1 MKIWDS
7 RKNTEHSGWWV
18 YEQES
23 NNYNK
28 TEKNIDYWDAM
39 INASWIVFSTDSIK
53 MHKNQHTRKEW
64 DEKMKIQCLRCLYC
78 QKE

>member
-1 MKIWDS
+1 M
-7 RKNTEHSGWWV
+7 R
-18 YEQES
+18 QQ
-23 NNYNK
+23 NK
-28 TEKNIDYWDAM
+28 YGTLWMMSIRAGKQQLQQNRKNIDYWDAM

>member
-1 MKIWDS
+1 
-7 RKNTEHSGWWV
+7 
-18 YEQES
+18 
-23 NNYNK
+23 
-28 TEKNIDYWDAM
+28 M

-78 QKE
+78 QKEQRGNYMSQMDMAFMEKMRTYK